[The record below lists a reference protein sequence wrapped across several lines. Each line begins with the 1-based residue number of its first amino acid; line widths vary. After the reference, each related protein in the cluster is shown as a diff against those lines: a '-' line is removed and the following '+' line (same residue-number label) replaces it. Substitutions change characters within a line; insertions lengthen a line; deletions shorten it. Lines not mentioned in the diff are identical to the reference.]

1 ILRISESSIN
11 YLKKLIGEQSD
22 VIITTHYNP
31 DGDAIGSS
39 LALYHFL
46 VTQGLNVTVLIPNE
60 LPSFLQWMPGTSQAV
75 IYSENPTF
83 GDGLISGA
91 DVIFCMDY
99 NSLSRVKLFT
109 DQLRASSATR
119 IIIDHHI
126 QPENEFD
133 LTFSETSVSSTSELL
148 YQILDEAGFASKIT
162 RKMAECFF
170 VGMMTDTGS
179 FSYACNRTETFQIVA
194 NLIKTGLDVERVH
207 RMVYDTYSESRMR
220 LLGHCLGSNM
230 KVMPQYA
237 TAYIWLTKEDLENY
251 NYQQG
256 DTEGV
261 VNYALSIQNV
271 AVAAL
276 FTERDDRIRV
286 SLRSKGEF
294 NVNEFARAHFKGGGH
309 RNAAGGDVFKSM
321 TDTLVWFESLL
332 PNISGEIHKSLANY
346 K

>member
-1 ILRISESSIN
+1 MGISESSIA
-11 YLKKLIGEQSD
+11 YLIKLLEEKSE
-22 VIITTHYNP
+22 VLITTHYNP

-46 VTQGLNVTVLIPNE
+46 KARGINAKVLIPNE
-60 LPSFLQWMPGTSQAV
+60 LPSFLQWMPGVDSAI
-75 IYSENPTF
+75 IYSETPELGNS
-83 GDGLISGA
+83 LIATS
-91 DVIFCMDY
+91 DLIFCMDY
-99 NSLSRVKLFT
+99 NSLNRVKLFT
-109 DQLRASSATR
+109 DQLRASTATR

-133 LTFSETSVSSTSELL
+133 LTFSIVSVSSTSELL
-148 YQILDEAGFASKIT
+148 FQIISEAGLSENISKE
-162 RKMAECFF
+162 MAECFF
-170 VGMMTDTGS
+170 VGIMTDTGS
-179 FSYACNRTETFQIVA
+179 FSYACNRRETFDIA
-194 NLIKTGLDVERVH
+194 AELIKTGIDVERIH

-220 LLGHCLGSNM
+220 LLGHCLGKNM
-230 KVMPQYA
+230 KVLPEYA
-237 TAYIWLTKEDLENY
+237 TAYIWLTKEELEQFD
-251 NYQQG
+251 YQQG

-276 FTERDDRIRV
+276 FTERDDRVRV

-294 NVNEFARAHFKGGGH
+294 SVNEFARAHFNGGGH

-321 TDTLVWFESLL
+321 SESLSWFESLL
-332 PNISGEIHKSLANY
+332 PAYSAEIHKSLSNY

>member
-1 ILRISESSIN
+1 MGIPESSIS
-11 YLKKLIGEQSD
+11 YLIKLLEEKSD
-22 VIITTHYNP
+22 VLITTHYNP

-46 VTQGLNVTVLIPNE
+46 LSQGIISKVLIPNE
-60 LPSFLQWMPGTSQAV
+60 LPSFLQWMPASKDVV
-75 IYSENPTF
+75 IYTENPEN
-83 GDGLISGA
+83 GNELIASA
-91 DVIFCMDY
+91 DLIFCMDY
-99 NSLSRVKLFT
+99 NGLGRVKLFT
-109 DQLRASSATR
+109 DQLRAANATR
-119 IIIDHHI
+119 VLIDHHI

-133 LTFSETSVSSTSELL
+133 LVFSITSVSSTSELL
-148 YQILDEAGFASKIT
+148 YQIIDEAGLAASIT
-162 RKMAECFF
+162 KEMAECFF
-170 VGMMTDTGS
+170 VGIMTDTGS
-179 FSYACNRTETFQIVA
+179 FSFACNRPETFEIAA
-194 NLIKTGLDVERVH
+194 NLIRTGMDVERVH

-230 KVMPQYA
+230 KVLPEYS
-237 TAYIWLTKEDLENY
+237 TAYIWLTKNDLEEY

-294 NVNEFARAHFKGGGH
+294 SVNEFARTHFNGGGH
-309 RNAAGGDVFKSM
+309 RNAAGGDIFKPM
-321 TDTLVWFESLL
+321 TETLQWFESLL
-332 PNISGEIHKSLANY
+332 PGYKTEIQKSLSNY